1 MRYLTDRKRATG
13 MGASGTGTRGHW
25 SMTVSSVGLLVLV
38 PLFIFTFG
46 GVLGSSYEE
55 VLVYYARPFPAI
67 VAALTL
73 AVGFMHFKNGVRM
86 MIEDYAHGMTREIL
100 IIAMIC
106 LSYAAAA
113 TGLFAIAR
121 LAL

>member
-1 MRYLTDRKRATG
+1 MQFLTDRKRAVG
-13 MGASGTGTRGHW
+13 MGSSGTGTARHW

-46 GVLGSSYEE
+46 RVLGSTYED

-73 AVGFMHFKNGVRM
+73 AVGLMHFKNGVRT
-86 MIEDYAHGMTREIL
+86 MIEDYAHGLTREIL
-100 IIAMIC
+100 IVAMIC
-106 LSYAAAA
+106 LSYGAAGVA
-113 TGLFAIAR
+113 LFAIAR